1 MTRIYF
7 VRHGETLWNKN
18 GRFQGHSDIALSFE
32 GRLQAEKARDRL
44 ATEEFDAVYSS
55 DLSRAKETAEIL
67 CQDRKINI
75 EIEQRLREC
84 CFGQWEGKTYQEIL
98 DASPDM
104 IQTWHRDPGSFTIPD
119 GEAMDD
125 VKDRVKAAVLD
136 ICKNHPDSQ
145 VLVVSHGGIIRMVLS
160 WALGLSYN
168 RFWQIRQDN
177 TAINV
182 LDFYDDKA
190 IIALI
195 NDCNHLGT
203 VKR

>member
-7 VRHGETLWNKN
+7 VRHGETFWNKS

-32 GRLQAEKARDRL
+32 GRIQAEKARDRL

-75 EIEQRLREC
+75 QIEQRLREC

-104 IQTWHRDPGSFTIPD
+104 IQTWHSDPGSFTIPE

-125 VKDRVKAAVLD
+125 VKARVKEAVLD
-136 ICKNHPDSQ
+136 ICKKHPDGQ

-182 LDFYDDKA
+182 IDFYDDKA

-203 VKR
+203 IKR

>member
-7 VRHGETLWNKN
+7 VRHGETLWNKT

-44 ATEEFDAVYSS
+44 ATERFDAVYSS

-75 EIEQRLREC
+75 GIEQRLREC

-104 IQTWHRDPGSFTIPD
+104 IQTWHSDPGSFTIPE

-125 VKDRVKAAVLD
+125 VKGRVKDAVLD
-136 ICKNHPDSQ
+136 ICKKHPDGQ

-182 LDFYDDKA
+182 IDFYDDKA

-203 VKR
+203 IKR